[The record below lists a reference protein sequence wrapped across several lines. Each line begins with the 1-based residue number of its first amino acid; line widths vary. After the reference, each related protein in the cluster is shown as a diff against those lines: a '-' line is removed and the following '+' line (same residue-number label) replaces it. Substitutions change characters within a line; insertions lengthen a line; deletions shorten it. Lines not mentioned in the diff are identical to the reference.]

1 MRLRGKKSEF
11 LTISEALKSEGEKT
25 QPCGLRKHNQE
36 ILAHEVGGEKSSE
49 IRKEC
54 HYASMSRRTVLQLI
68 FLAAYFT
75 PSEAAVVSAHEYWR
89 MYSPRQADAASGL
102 PSR

>member
-49 IRKEC
+49 IG
-54 HYASMSRRTVLQLI
+54 SSVITVDEILTGTKVG
-68 FLAAYFT
+68 AGK
-75 PSEAAVVSAHEYWR
+75 SSK
-89 MYSPRQADAASGL
+89 
-102 PSR
+102 